1 MTLGQ
6 LVQPV
11 PHLDVLDHPGD
22 DLLERRRDRAELE
35 RDLLVQGQVD
45 ADARLELCEQ
55 RRIAELVDHLHE
67 RVPDGDR
74 PVPVDDESQELQVRG
89 EPGLGGLVRL
99 VPRQRV
105 LAVVELAGE
114 LRELQWVE
122 RVAHDRQLAGLV

>member
-22 DLLERRRDRAELE
+22 DLVERRRDRAELE

-45 ADARLELCEQ
+45 ADARLELREQ
-55 RRIAELVDHLHE
+55 RRLAELVDHLHE

-74 PVPVDDESQELQVRG
+74 PVPVDDEPQELQV
-89 EPGLGGLVRL
+89 
-99 VPRQRV
+99 
-105 LAVVELAGE
+105 
-114 LRELQWVE
+114 
-122 RVAHDRQLAGLV
+122 